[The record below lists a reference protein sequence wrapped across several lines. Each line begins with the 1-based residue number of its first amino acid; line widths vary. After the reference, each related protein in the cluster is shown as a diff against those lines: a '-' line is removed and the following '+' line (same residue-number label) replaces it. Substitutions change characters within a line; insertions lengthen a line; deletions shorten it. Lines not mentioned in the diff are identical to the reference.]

1 MLAAEGAEE
10 QRAHSLA
17 ATSCSLAKY
26 SVTLYNGRAVPSSKS
41 SIGRHSERSINTL
54 DTSATPSC
62 AQSASLDSAAGAAVW
77 LGAQKQAHD
86 WVVTFGGDECAELVR
101 AAEGI
106 RGRSFEELRR
116 EDFPIP
122 RTAAKL
128 AGVAQELERGS
139 GFVMLRG
146 LPVDVLPRDLVQT
159 IYWGIGLQMGIGVSQ
174 SVAGDRLGH
183 VYDRGTGEKERYYTR
198 GGALEFHMD
207 PVDVVGLL
215 CLHPARSGG
224 ASRIVSAGAVYNVI
238 RAERPDVLE
247 VLCRGFHNSR
257 RGHGVFKPSDRVPVF
272 MPGSQGLECYFL
284 PATIRQAATEG
295 CPLSARE
302 AEAIALMEEVANRP
316 GVFLDMDFRV
326 GDIQF
331 LSNRTILH
339 ARTDYVDYDEPE
351 RKRHLLR
358 LWLMMPDWSPRPAA
372 MDFQERVDRAGGGVA
387 PARGSAG

>member
-1 MLAAEGAEE
+1 M
-10 QRAHSLA
+10 
-17 ATSCSLAKY
+17 
-26 SVTLYNGRAVPSSKS
+26 
-41 SIGRHSERSINTL
+41 
-54 DTSATPSC
+54 DTSATPSR
-62 AQSASLDSAAGAAVW
+62 AGSASLDLATGPAVW
-77 LGAQKQAHD
+77 LGADKQSRD
-86 WVVTFGGDECAELVR
+86 WIVTFAGDECAELVR
-101 AAEGI
+101 AAEGV
-106 RGRSFEELRR
+106 RGRSFDELSRD
-116 EDFPIP
+116 DFRIP

-128 AGVAQELERGS
+128 AAVAQELERGS

-146 LPVDVLPRDLVQT
+146 LPVDALPRELVEA

-174 SVAGDRLGH
+174 STVGDRLGH
-183 VYDRGTGEKERYYTR
+183 VYNRGTGEKERYYTR

-247 VLCRGFHNSR
+247 VLRRGFHNSR
-257 RGHGVFKPSDRVPVF
+257 RGHGVSKPSDRVPVF
-272 MPGSQGLECYFL
+272 MRGTDNLECYFL
-284 PATIRQAATEG
+284 PTTIRQATAEG

-302 AEAIALMEEVANRP
+302 VEAIALMEEVANRP

-339 ARTDYVDYDEPE
+339 ARTDYLDYDEPE

-358 LWLMMPDWSPRPAA
+358 LWLMMPNWSPRPAA
-372 MDFQERVDRAGGGVA
+372 MDFQQRVDRAGGGVA
-387 PARGSAG
+387 PMSPRTDGERHT